1 MMRSIAAASATGCL
15 PMRVLVVISRERT
28 GIMRLQNPK
37 ERWLRKAYRPT
48 VEFVSKTRSDA
59 HATCAR
65 VTFLAPKSKLLA
77 TNPTKARPAGPKKL
91 RPALGGRLT
100 RPLIGPHFS
109 SFRGRFHGFSTI
121 HVGQQVCALPFC
133 ARSRVRVARGR
144 ARITP
149 APGGNQPLQIG
160 AAITSHPRRPRM
172 AERVERHPGVEPQ
185 EVVLGETESADRRL
199 RFYTT
204 VRPMPFVLVQP
215 DRKFVGA
222 TVGCG
227 IGLGVS
233 PFPERGLDEALGLA
247 VGFRRVGLG
256 ADVLEAE
263 VAASVAEGEGLIAA
277 AVVGHDADDG
287 DAEAFVISHGRL
299 EEGSGAVDLLVRLD
313 LGEGDAGVIVN
324 ADVDE
329 LPADAAAVAL
339 AGAIAGDAVA
349 DPVETTELFDID
361 VDHLAGRGALIAAR
375 RLGRLQVA
383 DPV

>member
-1 MMRSIAAASATGCL
+1 
-15 PMRVLVVISRERT
+15 
-28 GIMRLQNPK
+28 
-37 ERWLRKAYRPT
+37 

-172 AERVERHPGVEPQ
+172 AERVERHPGI
-185 EVVLGETESADRRL
+185 A
-199 RFYTT
+199 
-204 VRPMPFVLVQP
+204 
-215 DRKFVGA
+215 
-222 TVGCG
+222 
-227 IGLGVS
+227 IGRDHHPL
-233 PFPERGLDEALGLA
+233 FALGPLN
-247 VGFRRVGLG
+247 GRQ
-256 ADVLEAE
+256 
-263 VAASVAEGEGLIAA
+263 AA
-277 AVVGHDADDG
+277 
-287 DAEAFVISHGRL
+287 GR
-299 EEGSGAVDLLVRLD
+299 D
-313 LGEGDAGVIVN
+313 LGIEEKEIPMAALMEAKHLTG
-324 ADVDE
+324 E
-329 LPADAAAVAL
+329 LPM
-339 AGAIAGDAVA
+339 
-349 DPVETTELFDID
+349 
-361 VDHLAGRGALIAAR
+361 
-375 RLGRLQVA
+375 RL
-383 DPV
+383 